1 MHGVNPGFFTPNE
14 LIPQLIA
21 EEMKRLLVRKIQF
34 WSVKILIAFIMKL
47 HIEKTFYF
55 FLVQVAKKD

>member
-34 WSVKILIAFIMKL
+34 WSVKNIACIYN
-47 HIEKTFYF
+47 ETSY
-55 FLVQVAKKD
+55 

>member
-47 HIEKTFYF
+47 HIEKTF
-55 FLVQVAKKD
+55 